1 MFAILYGCG
10 LEPGFYLCSGP
21 NSSATTAATIL
32 ILIRYTAWFFLSFCI
47 FLRLHDC
54 VHVLCTSS
62 LLRAQQFLVR
72 RLRTRL
78 AIVAI
83 QGVLFAAEESP
94 FALFAERNCS
104 YLYRVDL
111 SIFVRAFLFFEQ
123 CPRVEEVCVC
133 MDRVLTC

>member
-1 MFAILYGCG
+1 MVL
-10 LEPGFYLCSGP
+10 PK
-21 NSSATTAATIL
+21 
-32 ILIRYTAWFFLSFCI
+32 

-94 FALFAERNCS
+94 FALLAERNCS

>member
-1 MFAILYGCG
+1 MLGSQQLGHNRSYDTNPNTLYSMV
-10 LEPGFYLCSGP
+10 LPK
-21 NSSATTAATIL
+21 
-32 ILIRYTAWFFLSFCI
+32 

-94 FALFAERNCS
+94 FALLAERNCS

-111 SIFVRAFLFFEQ
+111 SIFVRAFLF
-123 CPRVEEVCVC
+123 
-133 MDRVLTC
+133 